1 MKKIIYI
8 ISLFVSSVLYTSCD
22 ALDLTPEDY
31 FGSGNYWNNEAQV
44 DGYMTGMHSQLR
56 SYYDMFYVL
65 GEVRGGT
72 QRVGTSSENTSL
84 NYANLRSNVIDQD
97 RPGISNWYG
106 LYSPIMQVNHFIQQV
121 ENECSFLDDTNR
133 KHYLAQAYGLRA
145 LYYFMLYKTYG
156 GVPIVTEVELL
167 NGKVTADKFYVE
179 RATAEATL
187 EFIKGDI
194 QKSENNYADI
204 TVTNSYDKTIWSKAA
219 TLMLKAEIYM
229 WAAKV
234 TITGHTATGTTDLKV
249 AQAALNQ
256 IIGKFELLSDFENV
270 FIRGEKRCVSK
281 FGRSENI

>member
-22 ALDLTPEDY
+22 ALDLAPEDY

-106 LYSPIMQVNHFIQQV
+106 LYSPI
-121 ENECSFLDDTNR
+121 T
-133 KHYLAQAYGLRA
+133 
-145 LYYFMLYKTYG
+145 
-156 GVPIVTEVELL
+156 
-167 NGKVTADKFYVE
+167 
-179 RATAEATL
+179 
-187 EFIKGDI
+187 
-194 QKSENNYADI
+194 
-204 TVTNSYDKTIWSKAA
+204 
-219 TLMLKAEIYM
+219 
-229 WAAKV
+229 
-234 TITGHTATGTTDLKV
+234 
-249 AQAALNQ
+249 
-256 IIGKFELLSDFENV
+256 
-270 FIRGEKRCVSK
+270 
-281 FGRSENI
+281 